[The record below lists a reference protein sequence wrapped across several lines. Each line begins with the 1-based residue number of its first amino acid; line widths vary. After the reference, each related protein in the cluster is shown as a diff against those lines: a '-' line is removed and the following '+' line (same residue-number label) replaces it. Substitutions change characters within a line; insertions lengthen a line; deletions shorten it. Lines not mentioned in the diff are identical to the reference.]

1 MYEKLNRH
9 TLKVKTVLPEKV
21 VPKKEILQTYDYA
34 WLKRELSRELSK
46 KQQAES
52 KVSAIQD
59 EIDRISQLLA
69 EADKLGITD
78 KPEPQPEPIKEEVKD
93 EVEGEAKDEVE
104 GEAKDEVEGEA
115 KDEVEGE
122 AKDEVEVGE
131 KETETTDD
139 TDTEG
144 IDVDDSDEDTA
155 SSK

>member
-115 KDEVEGE
+115 KDEVE
-122 AKDEVEVGE
+122 VGE